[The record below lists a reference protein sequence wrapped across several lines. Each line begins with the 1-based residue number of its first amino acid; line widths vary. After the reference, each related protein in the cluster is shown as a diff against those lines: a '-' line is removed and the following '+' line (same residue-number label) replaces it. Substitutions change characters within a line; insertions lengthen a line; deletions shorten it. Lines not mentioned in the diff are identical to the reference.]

1 MNSFLKISTNFVREL
16 GAILLFIVRSLFAF
30 WICKNRFKKLVQ
42 SILEIGYRCVFIVL
56 IIGLFTGMVM
66 GLQMYYTLI
75 KFGADAA
82 LGTAVSLSLIREL
95 GPVLTA
101 LMIVGQSGSAL
112 SSEIGI
118 QRNDEQ
124 VDALETMGI
133 HSIGFLSG
141 PRIYAGLI
149 SFPIL
154 TAFFDLIG
162 LCGGYFSGCLLMGL
176 DSDIYWK
183 KVFDSVH
190 FVDVYGGFIK
200 ALCFGI
206 FTIGICTYE
215 GYNSHIN
222 SSYKGIRGVTQAATK
237 AVVKSSV
244 LVLVFDFL
252 ITSFLL

>member
-1 MNSFLKISTNFVREL
+1 
-16 GAILLFIVRSLFAF
+16 
-30 WICKNRFKKLVQ
+30 
-42 SILEIGYRCVFIVL
+42 
-56 IIGLFTGMVM
+56 
-66 GLQMYYTLI
+66 MYYTLI

-112 SSEIGI
+112 CSEIGI

-133 HSIGFLSG
+133 HSKGFLAG
-141 PRIYAGLI
+141 PRLYAGLI

-162 LCGGYFSGCLLMGL
+162 LFGGYFSGCILMGL
-176 DSDIYWK
+176 DGDIYWK
-183 KVFDSVH
+183 KVFHSVT
-190 FVDVYGGFIK
+190 FMDVYGGFLK
-200 ALCFGI
+200 SVCFGI

-215 GYNSHIN
+215 GYNTHLN
-222 SSYKGIRGVTQAATK
+222 SSYKGVQGVTQAATK

-244 LVLVFDFL
+244 LVLVFDYL